1 MSEPMSS
8 IEIEDVLSSIRRLVS
23 DERRP
28 MPREE
33 EAAPAV
39 QAPPALLLTPAL
51 RVVRPAP
58 PPEDDVWEEE
68 TDWTQDR
75 LVPPGWTQPQAPSGV
90 EPAATVLPPA
100 EAAAPEPVAEQPA
113 DPWPA
118 PQDLAELAPQSHRF
132 TLIGAS
138 GFEEDVLQEAVAS
151 PLVLTPDLAV
161 PGLAPETPAPE
172 TPAPETSATADVQP
186 ADPAPWAQ
194 TVDAF
199 DHIADPVPDQEPV
212 RAEDAEA
219 WADRAAA
226 EAIAGLEAQV
236 ADELADAA
244 QGDRDDVI
252 YDESLLRDLVR
263 DILREELAGA
273 LGEKI
278 TRNVRKLVRAEIAQA
293 LATRDLDGV

>member
-68 TDWTQDR
+68 SDWTQDR
-75 LVPPGWTQPQAPSGV
+75 LVPPGWTQPQAPAEV

-100 EAAAPEPVAEQPA
+100 EAAAPEPVAEEPGP

-118 PQDLAELAPQSHRF
+118 PEALAELAPQSHRF

-138 GFEEDVLQEAVAS
+138 GFEDDVLQEAAAS
-151 PLVLTPDLAV
+151 PLVLTPDLA
-161 PGLAPETPAPE
+161 APQ
-172 TPAPETSATADVQP
+172 ATATEDAVQA

-199 DHIADPVPDQEPV
+199 DHIAGPVPDQEP
-212 RAEDAEA
+212 ALTDDAEA
-219 WADRAAA
+219 WADRAAS
-226 EAIAGLEAQV
+226 EAIAGLEAEV
-236 ADELADAA
+236 AEEVAHAA
-244 QGDRDDVI
+244 QEDRDDVT